1 MTTWNKY
8 LLFQVPGW
16 ILVALILIAMRYWF
30 GLPVW
35 IALFGFVLWVIKDFL
50 FYPLLRVAYQSGPKT
65 GVDQLIGLR
74 GVVRQ
79 NLDPRGQVYLRGEL
93 WRAETAPGVLPIV
106 SGSRVRVLRAE
117 GMTLIV
123 MADTDYGSRNMASHG
138 SSTSP

>member
-16 ILVALILIAMRYWF
+16 ILAALILIAMRYWV
-30 GLPVW
+30 GLPIW

-74 GVVRQ
+74 GVARQ
-79 NLDPRGQVYLRGEL
+79 NLDPRGQVFLRGEL
-93 WRAETAPGVLPIV
+93 WRAETAPGVLRIV
-106 SGSRVRVLRAE
+106 SGSHVRVLRAE

-123 MADTDYGSRNMASHG
+123 MADTVEGSRGMPSHG

>member
-16 ILVALILIAMRYWF
+16 ILAALILIAMRYWV
-30 GLPVW
+30 GLPIW

-74 GVVRQ
+74 GVARQ

-93 WRAETAPGVLPIV
+93 WRAETAPGILPIV

-123 MADTDYGSRNMASHG
+123 MADTVEGSRNMPSQG

>member
-1 MTTWNKY
+1 M
-8 LLFQVPGW
+8 
-16 ILVALILIAMRYWF
+16 
-30 GLPVW
+30 
-35 IALFGFVLWVIKDFL
+35 FGFVLWVVKDFL
-50 FYPLLRVAYQSGPKT
+50 FYPLLRVAYQRGPKT

-74 GVVRQ
+74 GVARQ
-79 NLDPRGQVYLRGEL
+79 DLDPRGQVYLRGEL

-123 MADTDYGSRNMASHG
+123 MADTVKGSYKAASYG

>member
-1 MTTWNKY
+1 
-8 LLFQVPGW
+8 
-16 ILVALILIAMRYWF
+16 MRYWV
-30 GLPVW
+30 GLPIW
-35 IALFGFVLWVIKDFL
+35 IALVGFVLWVIKDFI
-50 FYPLLRVAYQSGPKT
+50 FYPLFRAAYQPGPKT

-74 GVVRQ
+74 GVARQ

-123 MADTDYGSRNMASHG
+123 MADTVDGSRNMTSHG

>member
-16 ILVALILIAMRYWF
+16 ILAALILIAMRYWV
-30 GLPVW
+30 GLPIW
-35 IALFGFVLWVIKDFL
+35 IALLGFTVWVIKDFL
-50 FYPLLRVAYQSGPKT
+50 FYPLLRVAYQSGAKT

-74 GVVRQ
+74 GVARQ
-79 NLDPRGQVYLRGEL
+79 DLDPHGLVYLRGEL
-93 WRAETAPGVLPIV
+93 WRAEIAPGVLPIV

-123 MADTDYGSRNMASHG
+123 MADTVEGSRNMASHG

>member
-1 MTTWNKY
+1 VTTWNKY

-16 ILVALILIAMRYWF
+16 ILAALILIAMRYWV
-30 GLPVW
+30 GLPIW

-50 FYPLLRVAYQSGPKT
+50 FYPLLRVAYQPGPKT

-74 GVVRQ
+74 GVARQ
-79 NLDPRGQVYLRGEL
+79 NLDPRGLIYLRGEL

-123 MADTDYGSRNMASHG
+123 MADTVDGSRNMTSHG

>member
-16 ILVALILIAMRYWF
+16 ILAALILIAMRYWV
-30 GLPVW
+30 GLPIW
-35 IALFGFVLWVIKDFL
+35 IALFGFVLWVITDFL

-74 GVVRQ
+74 GIARQ
-79 NLDPRGQVYLRGEL
+79 HLDPRGQVYLRGEL
-93 WRAETAPGVLPIV
+93 WRAEIAPGVLPII

-123 MADTDYGSRNMASHG
+123 MADADYGSRNMASHG
-138 SSTSP
+138 SNTSP

>member
-16 ILVALILIAMRYWF
+16 ILAALILLGMRYWV
-30 GLPVW
+30 GLPIW
-35 IALFGFVLWVIKDFL
+35 IALFGFVLWVITDFL
-50 FYPLLRVAYQSGPKT
+50 FYPLLRVAYQPGPKT

-123 MADTDYGSRNMASHG
+123 MADADYGSRNMASHG